1 MTGHERAL
9 DAIVIGTGTA
19 GLTVGTGLARFGRRV
34 ALIESAR
41 VGGES
46 TNVGSIPAGR
56 LIRLA
61 HDPALRGDPRRVLED
76 VRAMRDRLSSRERG
90 DLERTENIELI
101 TGRATLAPGRRVM
114 VHRDDDS
121 VRTLTAPHVVIATGS
136 HPRRA
141 DIPGLPDARH
151 LTNETLFDLR
161 EPPEHMA
168 IVGAGAFG
176 VEMACA
182 FARLGTRVSLIERG
196 SWILPEADP
205 EAAAVLAASLRRQG
219 VDLHTDSR
227 PVAYEPE
234 GGVLTVGEPAGDR
247 DIGGV
252 DAVLSAVGRVPNA
265 DVAAG
270 VVAIGPRG
278 ISVDSWGRTSE
289 PGVWAVGDVTPWAHQ
304 AHGASAMARRVVQR
318 IAFPWMPALGRP
330 PVMPSDVFSDPEVAW
345 VGPGA
350 AERARRFVPG
360 ALTEIRI
367 DLPATDRGL
376 TDDVHHGF
384 VAVSAARGTGR
395 VIAATIVGPHAS
407 EMLPLLT
414 HAVAHGTS
422 LLRLRRLVYAYPT
435 HAAAIG
441 AVADEFARR
450 TLPHLHS
457 ELAAWG
463 GRRVV
468 GGMQRARDAVN
479 PSRFLRRK

>member
-1 MTGHERAL
+1 MAEHDRAI
-9 DAIVIGTGTA
+9 DAIVIGTGVA
-19 GLTVGTGLARFGRRV
+19 GLTVGTGLARLGRRV
-34 ALIESAR
+34 VMVESAR

-46 TNVGSIPAGR
+46 ANVGSIPAGR

-61 HDPALRGDPRRVLED
+61 RDPAFRDDPRGALAD
-76 VRAMRDRLSSRERG
+76 VRAMRDRVSARERA
-90 DLERTENIELI
+90 DLERMDNITLLR
-101 TGRATLAPGRRVM
+101 GRATLAPGRRVM
-114 VHRDDDS
+114 VHREDDS
-121 VRTLTAPHVVIATGS
+121 VRTLTAPHVIIATGS
-136 HPRRA
+136 RPRRA
-141 DIPGLPDARH
+141 DIPGLPAELH
-151 LTNETLFDLR
+151 LTNETIFDIEDL
-161 EPPEHMA
+161 PGHLV

-182 FARLGTRVSLIERG
+182 FARLGSRVSLVERG

-205 EAAAVLAASLRRQG
+205 EAAAVLAAALRRQG
-219 VDLHTDSR
+219 VDLHTDAR
-227 PVAYEPE
+227 PVGFAPADGTLTLAEP
-234 GGVLTVGEPAGDR
+234 GGERAIAD
-247 DIGGV
+247 V
-252 DAVLSAVGRVPNA
+252 DLVLSAVGRIPCT

-270 VVAIGPRG
+270 VLAIGPDG
-278 ISVDSWGRTSE
+278 IRVDSWGRTSA

-304 AHGASAMARRVVQR
+304 SHGASAMARRVVQR
-318 IAFPWMPALGRP
+318 IAMPWIPPIGRP
-330 PVMPSDVFSDPEVAW
+330 PAIPSVVFSDPEVAW

-367 DLPATDRGL
+367 DLPATDRGM

-384 VAVSAARGTGR
+384 IAVSAARGTGR
-395 VIAATIVGPHAS
+395 VIAATVVGPHAS
-407 EMLPLLT
+407 ELLPLLT

-450 TLPHLHS
+450 TLPNLHG

-463 GRRVV
+463 GRRVL
-468 GGMQRARDAVN
+468 GGMQRARSAVR
-479 PSRFLRRK
+479 PHRIMRRR